1 MYAIRSYY
9 GLAALL
15 RLLGHYKPSAGIIFC
30 NTRRGWQVLA
40 QALCQSGIDALAL
53 HGDLEQKERDQTLIR
68 FANRSAP
75 LLVATDVA
83 ARGLDIKDLP
93 LVVNFE
99 VSQEPESHVHRIGRT
114 GRAGASGLAL
124 SLVTPSESQ
133 RINLL
138 EDYLGQP
145 VSWSELP
152 TPTAAL
158 RLPAEMVT
166 LCIEGGRQAKVRAG
180 DVLGALTGEGGLAA
194 DQVGKID
201 IAERYSYNF
210 V

>member
-1 MYAIRSYY
+1 M
-9 GLAALL
+9 
-15 RLLGHYKPSAGIIFC
+15 
-30 NTRRGWQVLA
+30 
-40 QALCQSGIDALAL
+40 
-53 HGDLEQKERDQTLIR
+53 
-68 FANRSAP
+68 
-75 LLVATDVA
+75 
-83 ARGLDIKDLP
+83 
-93 LVVNFE
+93 VNFE

-145 VSWSELP
+145 VSWNELP

-158 RLPAEMVT
+158 RLPAEMAT

-194 DQVGKID
+194 D
-201 IAERYSYNF
+201 SYNF